1 MYDLTAHK
9 FDPKKDKVASA
20 EKVRANPLV
29 LSLRILK
36 LSPLWLGLHDIKC
49 QQYSS
54 IGFANSAE
62 RFCNPQSMVIASD
75 QFT

>member
-29 LSLRILK
+29 FSLKILK
-36 LSPLWLGLHDIKC
+36 PSPLWLGVHDIKC

-54 IGFANSAE
+54 IGFANSIE
-62 RFCNPQSMVIASD
+62 IATPN
-75 QFT
+75 QWW